1 MTKQRWAALGA
12 LLIAS
17 AALGG
22 CMTGPRSTGYTYYA
36 VPCGTSGA
44 VEARPLTDDSDIP
57 DSRATPPA
65 EPNAVP
71 STPSDAAGVR
81 STAPTCV
88 VPVSLARSS
97 YRGTRYP
104 YGGGYYG
111 APYYGSIGLGFYGG
125 SGFGR
130 SHGRLSHGFGHRV
143 GAHHGRRH

>member
-1 MTKQRWAALGA
+1 MTKQKWAALGV
-12 LLIAS
+12 LVVAS

-22 CMTGPRSTGYTYYA
+22 CMTGPRAIDYAYYA
-36 VPCGTSGA
+36 VPCGTPGA
-44 VEARPLTDDSDIP
+44 VEARPLADDLDLN
-57 DSRATPPA
+57 DNATRPA
-65 EPNAVP
+65 GGTEAS
-71 STPSDAAGVR
+71 STPTDPATNVA

-104 YGGGYYG
+104 YSGGYYG

-130 SHGRLSHGFGHRV
+130 SHGRLSHGFGHRA
-143 GAHHGRRH
+143 GASHGRRH